1 MEQAILE
8 DLVSIPSSMSHREPL
23 ELSSDPPH
31 CHDRGKPRATVQQ
44 YTSLI
49 GVDVA
54 VNLEA
59 VARARLEKRPRQYQ
73 SDAEVHQ
80 AYVQVTTGGGGV
92 LDGQDAGEGDPT
104 TDGVAPA
111 KGYFEPLPWGITS
124 REDMQ
129 KILDFGHRVRLMP
142 LVRELLS
149 LPSMKLDALDPTDAQ
164 VLRGGEC

>member
-8 DLVSIPSSMSHREPL
+8 DLVSIPSSMRHREPL

-92 LDGQDAGEGDPT
+92 LDGQDAGEADPT

-129 KILDFGHRVRLMP
+129 KILDFGHRVRLLP

-164 VLRGGEC
+164 VLHGGEC